1 MGHFDRRHTAAEAS
15 RSTTY
20 VVSYRTIAPIMLRLL
35 CCCEPSTVRNFASAN
50 DHHVDCRRYAGNHD
64 EINVGVRSYV
74 GVCGACSY
82 SIRLV
87 KSSRVILVGLCAPG
101 TETRMAAR
109 HQSLISTRLKQTD
122 FASVRRFRQL
132 GGSRGVLDRMYDT
145 SCHSC
150 RATCISLQTSQD
162 VGGIQQ
168 CSWCRR
174 GSGNLLWGQAC
185 SHASP
190 LPRSLETSNRRLWY
204 YRSNRRLPKSV
215 ITCSWTNS
223 GTIGLEDHASMQTPL
238 STTRTS
244 SASSARTW
252 PQEANTVS
260 MSGTTLNLALKQ
272 ISVRYSAVS
281 HAQLA
286 FRLLAVSNALPHH

>member
-1 MGHFDRRHTAAEAS
+1 MERSFEVSSGAINPSPVPGQPCPAVGFTALSLALFDRQVKGWICRLEMPYTKLDVGGFMGHFDRRHTAAEAS

-109 HQSLISTRLKQTD
+109 HQSHTSTRLKQTD
-122 FASVRRFRQL
+122 FASARRVRRVR
-132 GGSRGVLDRMYDT
+132 GSRGVPGVDLCLSRRDSVLLNRLRIGHT
-145 SCHSC
+145 RLTHSF
-150 RATCISLQTSQD
+150 LYSQ
-162 VGGIQQ
+162 V
-168 CSWCRR
+168 
-174 GSGNLLWGQAC
+174 
-185 SHASP
+185 
-190 LPRSLETSNRRLWY
+190 
-204 YRSNRRLPKSV
+204 
-215 ITCSWTNS
+215 
-223 GTIGLEDHASMQTPL
+223 
-238 STTRTS
+238 
-244 SASSARTW
+244 
-252 PQEANTVS
+252 
-260 MSGTTLNLALKQ
+260 MS
-272 ISVRYSAVS
+272 
-281 HAQLA
+281 
-286 FRLLAVSNALPHH
+286 